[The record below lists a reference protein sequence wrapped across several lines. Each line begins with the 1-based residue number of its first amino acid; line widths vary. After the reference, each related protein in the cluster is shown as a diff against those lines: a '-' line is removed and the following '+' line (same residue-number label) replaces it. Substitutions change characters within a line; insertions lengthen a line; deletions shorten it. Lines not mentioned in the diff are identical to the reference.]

1 MRKLISVTQTHIDE
15 GTPDNEL
22 CCPIALALME
32 AGASKVKVMKWSILF
47 FMEPIPFTTWLPESA
62 KRFIRRFDEGGPDNV
77 KPFRF
82 YVTDWAF

>member
-15 GTPDNEL
+15 GTPDN
-22 CCPIALALME
+22 
-32 AGASKVKVMKWSILF
+32 
-47 FMEPIPFTTWLPESA
+47 
-62 KRFIRRFDEGGPDNV
+62 V

>member
-15 GTPDNEL
+15 GKPDNEL
-22 CCPIALALME
+22 CCPIALALIE
-32 AGASKVKVMKWSILF
+32 AGADKVMVKKHHVLF
-47 FMEPIPFTTWLPESA
+47 RHEPMPFTTWLPESA
-62 KRFIRRFDEGGPDNV
+62 RRFIRMFDGGGPDNV